1 MGFGWWCR
9 WVIQPH
15 VCVCIHTLTN
25 TQRPPP
31 PKKQVVNK
39 TVETQNEA
47 LQMLTWT
54 LFYRRLVQN
63 PNYYGLRAVGS
74 RQLSEFL
81 SDLVETVVED
91 LAKVR
96 WLARRCM
103 GVCVWEGWVWATR
116 DDSR

>member
-1 MGFGWWCR
+1 M
-9 WVIQPH
+9 
-15 VCVCIHTLTN
+15 
-25 TQRPPP
+25 
-31 PKKQVVNK
+31 
-39 TVETQNEA
+39 ETQNEA

-91 LAKVR
+91 LAKVG
-96 WLARRCM
+96 LVGM
-103 GVCVWEGWVWATR
+103 VVCGYAWWY
-116 DDSR
+116 

>member
-1 MGFGWWCR
+1 M
-9 WVIQPH
+9 
-15 VCVCIHTLTN
+15 
-25 TQRPPP
+25 
-31 PKKQVVNK
+31 VNK

-96 WLARRCM
+96 FWVGLGGCM
-103 GVCVWEGWVWATR
+103 CR
-116 DDSR
+116 